1 MITGNP
7 MKIFFVNKFNWL
19 AASPMAT
26 VSTMS
31 TYSMAEAGQDTILII
46 EGDITE
52 DPNEILSG
60 KFGKTPRENYR
71 VIPINRK
78 LFGKFKLS
86 AKLYF
91 KACRKAI
98 ADRSTGKNIL
108 ISRNTN
114 FLPYMFIM
122 KKVFGFECFFETHG
136 YHGACNLEGLPEKSV
151 PKLLKRWSGYRIYER
166 LFLNRMSGIICI
178 TDALAE
184 LFKKD
189 YLRQPVIVL
198 PLGAPEKHSGEEFEP
213 GKNFDKKTVVY
224 TGRLTSLIDADTMIE
239 AAAACADEGIR
250 FVWIGLR
257 PKDIEI
263 LSAKSKARGVENNF
277 ELRTWMPNRDMIDY
291 MRNNASVGIAA
302 YKNSFESAAII
313 SPTKVFDYFA
323 VGIPV
328 VASDLHTLRDV
339 GIENQDYVF
348 YQSENAESLT
358 QTIINLFA
366 DRDNYVNMC
375 LQSVSAAEKYSWKN
389 RSKRLIEFI
398 DNNS

>member
-1 MITGNP
+1 

-46 EGDITE
+46 EGDIKE

-60 KFGKTPRENYR
+60 KFGKAPRENYR

-91 KACRKAI
+91 KACRRAI

-122 KKVFGFECFFETHG
+122 KKFFGFECFFETHG
-136 YHGACNLEGLPEKSV
+136 YHGVCNLDGLPKKSI

-166 LFLNRMSGIICI
+166 LFLNKMNGIICI
-178 TDALAE
+178 TNPQAE
-184 LFKKD
+184 LYKKD
-189 YLRQPVIVL
+189 FLQQSYIVL
-198 PLGAPEKHSGEEFEP
+198 PLAAPEMQSLEAYEP
-213 GKNFDKKTVVY
+213 GRNFDKKTIVY
-224 TGRLTSLIDADTMIE
+224 TGRLTSHIDADTITE
-239 AAAACADEGIR
+239 AVAACTEDGVR

-263 LSAKSKARGVENNF
+263 LYAKIKARGVQSHF
-277 ELRTWMPNRDMIDY
+277 ELKPWMSHRDMIDY
-291 MRNNASVGIAA
+291 MRKNASVGIAA
-302 YKNSFESAAII
+302 YKNHFHSAAIV

-323 VGIPV
+323 VGMPV
-328 VASDLHTLRDV
+328 IASDLATLRDV
-339 GIENQDYVF
+339 ATENQDSVF
-348 YQSENAESLT
+348 YRSENAESLT
-358 QTIINLFA
+358 RTIRNLFA
-366 DRDNYVNMC
+366 DKDKYVNMC
-375 LQSVSAAEKYSWKN
+375 LQSVNAGKKYSWKN
-389 RSKRLIEFI
+389 RSRRLIEFI
-398 DNNS
+398 ENNS

>member
-1 MITGNP
+1 

-31 TYSMAEAGQDTILII
+31 TYSMAEAGQDTSLII

-52 DPNEILSG
+52 DPNEILSV

-86 AKLYF
+86 AKLYI
-91 KACRKAI
+91 KACRTAV
-98 ADRSTGKNIL
+98 ASRSTGKNIL

-114 FLPYMFIM
+114 FLPYMYIM
-122 KKVFGFECFFETHG
+122 KKFFGFECFFETHG
-136 YHGACNLEGLPEKSV
+136 YHGACNLDGLPERSV

-178 TDALAE
+178 TDALGE

-198 PLGAPEKHSGEEFEP
+198 PLGAQEKQSGEDFEP
-213 GKNFDKKTVVY
+213 GKNFDKKTIVY
-224 TGRLTSLIDADTMIE
+224 TGRLTSLIDVDTMIE
-239 AAAACADEGIR
+239 ASAACADEGIR

-257 PKDIEI
+257 PKDIEV
-263 LSAKSKARGVENNF
+263 LSLKIITCGVENNF
-277 ELRTWMPNRDMIDY
+277 ELRTWMPHRDMIDY
-291 MRNNASVGIAA
+291 MLNNASVGIAA
-302 YKNSFESAAII
+302 YKNHFESAAII

-339 GIENQDYVF
+339 GIENQDSVF

-358 QTIINLFA
+358 QTIRNLFA

-375 LQSVSAAEKYSWKN
+375 LQSVKASERYSWKN

-398 DNNS
+398 EKKS